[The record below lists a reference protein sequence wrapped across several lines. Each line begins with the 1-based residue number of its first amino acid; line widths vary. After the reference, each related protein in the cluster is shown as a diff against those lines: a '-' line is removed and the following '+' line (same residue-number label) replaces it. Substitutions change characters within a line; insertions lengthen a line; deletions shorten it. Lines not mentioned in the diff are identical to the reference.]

1 MMEAIKEKLALY
13 REYLR
18 GLILLIL
25 ALISALVIGFYN
37 VLIKKAPLY
46 SIWFLSFGFII
57 LIVLL
62 LILKFLNNKILDGI
76 KELDNGTSCSS

>member
-1 MMEAIKEKLALY
+1 MEAIKEKLALY

-18 GLILLIL
+18 GLILVIL
-25 ALISALVIGFYN
+25 TLISALVIGFYN